1 MDILSWG
8 SQHMRKRL
16 SFLIVGPVLVCAATP
31 YGAGAQAPS
40 PPAGQPA
47 PQASAAASQTDDL
60 RLNRDVVTLSV
71 TVSDPYGRFVTGLDK
86 THFEV
91 YDDKI
96 KQDIS
101 FFNDDDAPITL
112 GIVYDVSGSMES
124 KVSRSLHALR
134 RFVETSH
141 NDDEYFLVGFN
152 QRAQLLRDF
161 TTSGESVVNSLTL
174 VSTDGR
180 TALYDAAYIGVEKA
194 RQGRHQKKALLI
206 ISDGQ
211 DNNSRYTFSELRDLV
226 READVQLYA
235 IGIVDLI
242 HDSELGA
249 YGESVL
255 EELSRST
262 GGRAFFPSS
271 EEELVDV
278 CTQIALELRHQYS
291 IGYYP
296 STDVRD
302 GRWHKLKVKVDPPPG
317 LPRLAVRAKEGYF
330 GLKR

>member
-1 MDILSWG
+1 
-8 SQHMRKRL
+8 MRKSL
-16 SFLIVGPVLVCAATP
+16 SFLGICAVVVCLAP
-31 YGAGAQAPS
+31 PGAVAQAPAQGAATA
-40 PPAGQPA
+40 PPAAA
-47 PQASAAASQTDDL
+47 PSDDV
-60 RLNRDVVTLSV
+60 RLDRDVITVSV

-86 THFEV
+86 SHFEIF
-91 YDDKI
+91 DDKI
-96 KQDIS
+96 KQEIK

-141 NDDEYFLVGFN
+141 DDDEYFLVGFN
-152 QRAQLLRDF
+152 QRAQLIRDF
-161 TTSGESVVNSLTL
+161 TTSGDSVVNSLTL
-174 VSTDGR
+174 VQTEGR
-180 TALYDAAYIGVEKA
+180 TALYDAAYIGIEKA
-194 RQGRHQKKALLI
+194 RQGRHTKKALLI

-235 IGIVDLI
+235 IGIVDLVR
-242 HDSELGA
+242 DNDLGA

-255 EELSRST
+255 EELARST

-296 STDVRD
+296 TTDIRD
-302 GRWHKLKVKVDPPPG
+302 GRWHKIKVKVDPPPG
-317 LPRLAVRAKEGYF
+317 LPRLAVRSKEGYF

>member
-1 MDILSWG
+1 
-8 SQHMRKRL
+8 MRKSL
-16 SFLIVGPVLVCAATP
+16 SFLCMCLALVCFASPGTQ
-31 YGAGAQAPS
+31 AQ
-40 PPAGQPA
+40 QPA
-47 PQASAAASQTDDL
+47 PSGAPPQTPTTAQPQPDDTP
-60 RLNRDVVTLSV
+60 RLKSDVVTLSV

-91 YDDKI
+91 YEDKV
-96 KQDIS
+96 KQKIE

-112 GIVYDVSGSMES
+112 GIVYDVSGSMAS

-141 NDDEYFLVGFN
+141 DDDEYFLVGFN
-152 QRAQLLRDF
+152 HRAQLLRDF
-161 TTSGESVVNSLTL
+161 TTSGESVINSLTL
-174 VSTDGR
+174 VQTDGR
-180 TALYDAAYIGVEKA
+180 TALYDAAYIGIEKA
-194 RQGRHQKKALLI
+194 RTGRHNKKALLI
-206 ISDGQ
+206 VSDGQ

-235 IGIVDLI
+235 IGIVDLVR
-242 HDSELGA
+242 DNDLGA

-296 STDVRD
+296 TTDIRD

>member
-1 MDILSWG
+1 MALA
-8 SQHMRKRL
+8 
-16 SFLIVGPVLVCAATP
+16 LVCLVP
-31 YGAGAQAPS
+31 PAGAQEPAAVAP
-40 PPAGQPA
+40 AA
-47 PQASAAASQTDDL
+47 PQTPTAPPDDRIIL
-60 RLNRDVVTLSV
+60 DRDLVTVSV
-71 TVSDPYGRFVTGLDK
+71 TVSDPYGRFVTGLEK
-86 THFEV
+86 SHFEI

-96 KQDIS
+96 KQEIA
-101 FFNDDDAPITL
+101 FFSDADNPLTL
-112 GIVYDVSGSMES
+112 GVVYDVSGSMTT
-124 KVSRSLHALR
+124 KMSRSIHALR

-141 NDDEYFLVGFN
+141 TEDEYFLVTFN
-152 QRAQLLRDF
+152 HRAQLTRDF
-161 TTSGESVVNSLTL
+161 TMSGDTLINSLTL
-174 VSTDGR
+174 VNTDGR
-180 TALYDAAYIGVEKA
+180 TALYDAAFIGIEKA
-194 RQGRHQKKALLI
+194 RQGRHDKRALLI

-235 IGIVDLI
+235 IGIVDLVRD
-242 HDSELGA
+242 HELGA

-255 EELSRST
+255 EELARST

-296 STDVRD
+296 TTNIRD
-302 GRWHKLKVKVDPPPG
+302 GRWHKIKVKVDPPPG
-317 LPRLAVRAKEGYF
+317 LPRLAVRSKEGYF